1 MKRVKEVIIGVVI
14 VLLGILLLLKSLG
27 VIDNFNIFFDGWWT
41 LFIIVPAIIGFIS
54 DKDKTT
60 DLIALIVGVLLL
72 LGARDIISFKVVGK
86 LILPIIIIII
96 GLSLIFTNLFKP
108 KVMKSIEETDKEG
121 RTNYTAIFAGQ
132 EHKLTNEFKGSNITA
147 IFGGV
152 DLDLRKAKIKE
163 DVIIKPVCI
172 FGGADIFLPDDVKV
186 KITSSSVFGG
196 VEDKRN
202 NDTEEGD
209 HTVYIEAVCIF
220 GGVDIK

>member
-1 MKRVKEVIIGVVI
+1 MKRVKEIIIGIVV
-14 VLLGILLLLKSLG
+14 VLLGVLLLLKSLG

-41 LFIIVPAIIGFIS
+41 LLIIIPAIIGFIS

-60 DLIALIVGVLLL
+60 DLIALITGILLL
-72 LGARDIISFKVVGK
+72 LGARDIVSYKMVGK
-86 LILPIIIIII
+86 LILPIIVIII

-108 KVMKSIEETDKEG
+108 KVMKNIEETDKEG

-132 EHKLTNEFKGSNITA
+132 EHKITDNYKGSNITA

-152 DLDLRKAKIKE
+152 DLDLRKAKFKDDI
-163 DVIIKPVCI
+163 VIKPVCI
-172 FGGADIFLPDDVKV
+172 FGGTDIFLPDDVKV
-186 KITSSSVFGG
+186 KISSSSIFGG

-202 NDTEEGD
+202 NENEGKC
-209 HTVYIEAVCIF
+209 TVYIEAVCIF